1 MSATRIELD
10 DLLAQRRHAAAVD
23 LSSRRRVLTDLAGP
37 RLSGFRGRGMEF
49 EEHRLYAPGDEVRS
63 IDWRVTA
70 RTGKTHVRL
79 YREERERPVLLVVD
93 LRATMAFGTRGSFKS
108 VLAARA
114 AAVCGWAAVAN
125 GDRVGGQCF
134 ADNWHSEVR
143 PAGGRRGL
151 LALCHALAGPRGGVR
166 PAPRALHDTLHRL
179 LRTTRSGSLVVLL
192 SDFRGLDDA
201 AHDLLL
207 RLGRRAE
214 LIVGFV
220 HDPLE
225 RELPQP
231 GRYTVRGAGDDG
243 PVHTLDTTAR
253 AQRLRWA
260 RQFAARR
267 AAAEQAAVTCR
278 AHWLDLPT
286 ERDCLESLS
295 RGLGR
300 RRLAA

>member
-10 DLLAQRRHAAAVD
+10 DLLALRRHAPAVD

-70 RTGKTHVRL
+70 RTGKPHVRQ
-79 YREERERPVLLVVD
+79 YREERERPVILAVD
-93 LRATMAFGTRGSFKS
+93 LRPTMQFGTRGCVKS

-114 AAVCGWAAVAN
+114 AALCGWAAVAN
-125 GDRVGGQCF
+125 GDRVGGLCIA
-134 ADNWHSEVR
+134 ADRHSEVR
-143 PAGGRRGL
+143 PASGRRGL
-151 LALCHALAGPRGGVR
+151 LALCHTLVAQQDTDGHPEALNK
-166 PAPRALHDTLHRL
+166 ALQRL
-179 LRTTRSGSLVVLL
+179 LRTTRSGSLVILL
-192 SDFRGLDDA
+192 SDLRGLTGS

-214 LIVGFV
+214 LVLGFV

-225 RELPQP
+225 RQLPAP
-231 GRYTVRGAGDDG
+231 GRYGLRGKGDDAI
-243 PVHTLDTTAR
+243 HTLDTGLPSHR
-253 AQRLRWA
+253 HRWA
-260 RQFAARR
+260 QQFEVRQGAAQ
-267 AAAEQAAVTCR
+267 AAALACR

-286 ERDCLESLS
+286 EHDLLTSMT

-300 RRLAA
+300 RHLAA